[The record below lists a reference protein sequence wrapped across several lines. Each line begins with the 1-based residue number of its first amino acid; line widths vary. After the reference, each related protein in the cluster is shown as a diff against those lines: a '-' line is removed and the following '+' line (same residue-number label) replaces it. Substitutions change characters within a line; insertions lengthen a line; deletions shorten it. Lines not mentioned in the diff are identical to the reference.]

1 MIYLYFICYILMN
14 FLYYVNVAPGV
25 ACISESVSL
34 IIIDGD
40 GVLVYYMCSCN
51 IDPFLPAH
59 IPACCACYDEPVMN
73 GSVWSLISPPNIPAV
88 QVRWKGGLK
97 HQGLN

>member
-1 MIYLYFICYILMN
+1 MNYDISIFYLLHFDEFSIYTMC
-14 FLYYVNVAPGV
+14 V

-97 HQGLN
+97 HRGLN